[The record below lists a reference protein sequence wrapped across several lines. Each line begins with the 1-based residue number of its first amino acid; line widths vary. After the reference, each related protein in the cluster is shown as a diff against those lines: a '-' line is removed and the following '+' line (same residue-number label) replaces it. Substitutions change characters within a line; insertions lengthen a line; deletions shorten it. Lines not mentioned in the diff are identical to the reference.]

1 MSATAAC
8 RGSTATGGSGPWANV
23 VTVRNAADKK
33 TCTELCAATPGFTT
47 CDAEVSVY
55 GKKNKATVNGQI
67 IGHFYNHTCSGQE
80 YGGNEVSSSDEIIM
94 NYDYAYFSFC
104 CCRKP

>member
-8 RGSTATGGSGPWANV
+8 RGSTATGGSGPWAYV
-23 VTVRNAADKK
+23 VMVRNTADKK
-33 TCTELCAATPGFTT
+33 TCTELCAATAFSN
-47 CDAEVSVY
+47 CDAEVSVN
-55 GKKNKATVNGQI
+55 GKKDKATENGQI
-67 IGHFYNHTCSGQE
+67 IGHFYNYKCEEAHR
-80 YGGNEVSSSDEIIM
+80 GGNEASSSDETVM